1 MNRKAKSFRELPK
14 TLSAAIASYARSFAD
29 AGCPQIATFNLFF
42 SSEIL
47 ALVLAGQ
54 IVLWKNSLKKVYSLY
69 QLGERGKPNCQIQA
83 RPISLT

>member
-1 MNRKAKSFRELPK
+1 MLVPLPTQAVHK
-14 TLSAAIASYARSFAD
+14 LPLST
-29 AGCPQIATFNLFF
+29 GFF
-42 SSEIL
+42 SSEIP

-69 QLGERGKPNCQIQA
+69 QLGERGKPNCEIQA